1 MRSPK
6 RTLLGLVLLALLPA
20 PLVVAAAEAPA
31 SSQAD
36 EAQFHFLRGNRAY
49 QEKRYEDALA
59 SWYTSNR
66 LVANRNVQFNI
77 ARCLEKLSRYD
88 EAFRAW
94 STLLSQ
100 PLAEKEQKTASEAI
114 DQLRPHLALL
124 EIKTDPEG
132 AVVYAGRR
140 DLGALGA
147 TPKLIALAPGK
158 TAILLERPGYRPT
171 ELSAELER
179 GKQISLSAT
188 LERIYGT
195 VEIRRVPA
203 DAEIRRD
210 FMDGEIVRKGPG
222 GFRVVPGPIVLFVS
236 APGHLAQRIALTA
249 QPDQNT
255 VADLLLPVATPP
267 SGALVVRSNIPGA
280 LIKLDGKEA
289 GFCPAVIENVP
300 TGPRQ
305 VEIVEEGRKT
315 FTMQVDIKKDERAF
329 VDARL
334 GKADQEVTAA
344 TKSAASAETVP
355 ASISVVTADEIAAM
369 GYSTLIQ
376 ALESVRGTFT
386 SNDRSYEAIGFRG
399 FSPPSD
405 YTNRVLVLVDGHAV
419 NDAVTGQ
426 GYVGRDL
433 DVDLSNVAR
442 IEVVRGPGSVLY
454 GTGALFGVINVVTK
468 RPTEGTHGSV
478 ATTTGSMG
486 LMTGRATLSARS
498 GNAEIMASAA
508 IMDAVN
514 DRRYTWDNNW
524 YSQWLATQPQGTA
537 TPVLLNADSERAK
550 HADLLARLGSF
561 SLRAGYN
568 ERKKEVPS
576 GAYHTDPLNGTT
588 HFDHRAY
595 ADLRFEQSFGG
606 LRVAV
611 RGAYDASWYRG
622 RFQYLIPTPDVSDTE
637 SLSAQWV
644 TGELRLELPEFLRQ
658 RITLGGEVV
667 DQLQLETDVSATP
680 IPKELIV
687 SAYVVDAVTLHERA
701 RLNLGLRSDYYTQ
714 SFGMVLT
721 PRFAFIVKPYQS
733 GTTKFM
739 AGRSFRAP
747 SPNER
752 SNTESGSL
760 KAEFIL
766 SGEVEHTHVLSDDL
780 RIVGAVFAN
789 DLTNLVYIPPE
800 SVLNENLEHKIRGIG
815 AESELRWEPGAGM
828 LLGLSTTYQRVIV
841 YQKDGTHPYVNSPRT
856 LVKARGMIPLMGPA
870 LRAGAEIFLD
880 SGRHFDQS
888 ANLQDDRVD
897 DTIIC
902 NLTLSGE
909 YRPYHLRYF
918 GGLYNLFDVRDYRS
932 GYPTST
938 EYWSPS
944 VPRYGRTLRAGL
956 SVGF

>member
-1 MRSPK
+1 MK
-6 RTLLGLVLLALLPA
+6 RTLLGLVLLALAPA
-20 PLVVAAAEAPA
+20 PVVVAAGDIPA
-31 SSQAD
+31 ASQAD

-49 QEKRYEDALA
+49 QEKRYEDALS

-124 EIKTDPEG
+124 EIKTDPDG

-140 DLGALGA
+140 DLGALGV
-147 TPKLIALAPGK
+147 TPKLIALTPGK
-158 TAILLERPGYRPT
+158 MSILLERSGYRPA
-171 ELSAELER
+171 ELSADLER
-179 GKQISLSAT
+179 GKQVSLSAT

-222 GFRVVPGPIVLFVS
+222 GFRVVPGPIVLFIS
-236 APGHLAQRIALTA
+236 APGYLAQRIALTA

-255 VADLLLPVATPP
+255 VADVPLPVATPP

-289 GFCPAVIENVP
+289 GFCPAVIENIP

-305 VEIVEEGRKT
+305 IEIVEEGRKT
-315 FTMQVDIKKDERAF
+315 FTTQIDIKKDERAF

-369 GYSTLIQ
+369 GYQTLTQ

-405 YTNRVLVLVDGHAV
+405 YTNRVLVLVDGHAI

-468 RPTEGTHGSV
+468 RPVEGTHGSV
-478 ATTTGSMG
+478 ATATGSMG
-486 LMTGRATLSARS
+486 LMSSRATLSARS

-514 DRRYTWDNNW
+514 DRRYTWDNSW
-524 YSQWLATQPQGTA
+524 YSQWLGKQPPGTA
-537 TPVLLNADSERAK
+537 TPVLLNADGERAK
-550 HADLLARLGSF
+550 HADLLARVGSF

-568 ERKKEVPS
+568 DRKKEVPS
-576 GAYHTDPLNGTT
+576 GAYQTDPANGTT
-588 HFDHRAY
+588 HFDHRAF

-611 RGAYDASWYRG
+611 RGAYDASWYQGRFNYTSTRG
-622 RFQYLIPTPDVSDTE
+622 RTDQEPLG
-637 SLSAQWV
+637 AQWV

-658 RITLGGEVV
+658 RITVGGEVV
-667 DQLQLETDVSATP
+667 DQLQLETAVTEN
-680 IPKELIV
+680 IIHKELIV
-687 SAYVVDAVTLHERA
+687 SSYIVDAVTLHERF
-701 RLNLGLRSDYYTQ
+701 RINLGLRADYYTQ

-721 PRFAFIVKPYQS
+721 PRLAFIVKPYTA

-752 SNTESGSL
+752 ANSEVGDL

-780 RIVGAVFAN
+780 RIVGSLFAN
-789 DLTNLVYIPPE
+789 ELTNLVFVPPADAG
-800 SVLNENLEHKIRGIG
+800 SSFVVNLDHKVRGLG

-828 LLGLSTTYQRVIV
+828 LLAISTTYQRVIV
-841 YQKDGTHPYVNSPRT
+841 YQADGTQPFTNSPRT
-856 LVKARGMIPLMGPA
+856 LVKARGLIPLMGPA
-870 LRAGAEIFLD
+870 LRVGAEIFLD
-880 SGRHFDQS
+880 SGRHFRQD
-888 ANLQDDRVD
+888 AGLQDNRVD
-897 DTIIC
+897 DVIIG

-909 YRPYHLRYF
+909 FRPYHMRYF
-918 GGLYNLFDVRDYRS
+918 GGLYNLFNVQDYRS
-932 GYPTST
+932 GYPTSA
-938 EYWSPS
+938 EYLSPS

-956 SVGF
+956 SIGF